1 MRSQRGASP
10 GSLDRIPIPE
20 YKYKSPLSAVGNLEL
35 DPPSILLSEKRYLE
49 RKQLREY
56 RSRSA
61 RGFRGEVNVR
71 ARPRRK
77 DQPVCRGRKFLAGGT
92 AGPLPGVH
100 RAASQELTYTRRTH
114 PSPMRGARIP
124 FPSKVHVNGI
134 CSRAQRVDAADAEG
148 RGGGG
153 ALRFISSTG
162 GAGVLARLSV
172 RESST
177 CRRDTG
183 DT

>member
-1 MRSQRGASP
+1 
-10 GSLDRIPIPE
+10 
-20 YKYKSPLSAVGNLEL
+20 
-35 DPPSILLSEKRYLE
+35 
-49 RKQLREY
+49 
-56 RSRSA
+56 
-61 RGFRGEVNVR
+61 VR

-100 RAASQELTYTRRTH
+100 RAASQELTYTRWTH

-148 RGGGG
+148 RGEEGHCD
-153 ALRFISSTG
+153 L
-162 GAGVLARLSV
+162 LARPAARACSLGSPYEKARLAGAIPAIRDV
-172 RESST
+172 T
-177 CRRDTG
+177 RRDSMRRDSAEEALVARAIKG
-183 DT
+183 EKGIGR